1 MKAPHETS
9 RAISVPIKTNLDFLA
24 LIASVTDLN

>member
-1 MKAPHETS
+1 MNTPHEKS
-9 RAISVPIKTNLDFLA
+9 KAISVPIKTNLDFLA